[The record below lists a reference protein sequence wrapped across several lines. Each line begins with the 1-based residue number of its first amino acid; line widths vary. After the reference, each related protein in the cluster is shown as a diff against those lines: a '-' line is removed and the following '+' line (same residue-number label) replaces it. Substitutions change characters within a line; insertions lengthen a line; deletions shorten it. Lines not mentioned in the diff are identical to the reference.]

1 MSGFPSFISFL
12 ADGLLIIAALGASF
26 YCMVLGRRL
35 ANFASVDKGL
45 GGAIATLA
53 LQVEDMK
60 TALNEARA
68 GSNEAA
74 ERLSTLLEQA
84 SEVSQDLDVM
94 IAAFHD
100 IDQAKPPEAPEAEEP
115 VIMFRH
121 RAAAQGR

>member
-1 MSGFPSFISFL
+1 MFSFPSFFSYL

-35 ANFASVDKGL
+35 ANFSSVDKGL

-60 TALNEARA
+60 RALAEARD
-68 GSNEAA
+68 GSNDAA
-74 ERLSTLLEQA
+74 ERLSALLEQA
-84 SEVSQDLDVM
+84 REVSQDLDVM

-100 IDQAKPPEAPEAEEP
+100 IDQVKPPDPIEPEEP
-115 VIMFRH
+115 VLMFRH
-121 RAAAQGR
+121 RATAGGQ